1 MKCSKEVYKV
11 IWVVLA
17 TTVVLVSGLAA
28 AQNPNPEVW
37 GRSVDGLQMR
47 ISRDQAE
54 GGQSKSPKFRV
65 ELRNAGEKDL
75 LLNLGIMTRN
85 GEQQYL
91 TAVSL
96 IIVDA
101 QGESRLLELKSFLR
115 VSDAGRETLTLPLP
129 VGATFSAPVDL
140 DDYWAPT
147 FKDFY
152 TLKPGT
158 YSLAAQFNRMLF
170 PKKVFVLQSA
180 SQRSFVE
187 MVNAGPT
194 KSNSLQFEVPNR

>member
-65 ELRNAGEKDL
+65 ELRNAGERDL

-147 FKDFY
+147 FKGFY

>member
-1 MKCSKEVYKV
+1 MKCSKEIYKV
-11 IWVVLA
+11 IWVVLV

-28 AQNPNPEVW
+28 AQNPNAVVW
-37 GRSVDGLQMR
+37 GRPVDGLQMR
-47 ISRDQAE
+47 ISLDQAE

-85 GEQQYL
+85 GEQQYP

-101 QGESRLLELKSFLR
+101 QGESRLLELKSSLR
-115 VSDAGRETLTLPLP
+115 VTDVGRETLTLPLP

-147 FKDFY
+147 FKGFY

-158 YSLAAQFNRMLF
+158 YSLAAQFNRKLF
-170 PKKVFVLQSA
+170 PKRVFVLQPA
-180 SQRSFVE
+180 FQ
-187 MVNAGPT
+187 MVNAGAGGPT
-194 KSNSLQFEVPNR
+194 TSNSLQFVVPNR